1 MKHPG
6 LKLDPASGRLPPQV
20 LALIYELTAQEWD
33 AAKASGCLDGG
44 QVFPLPVLRPTGML
58 GGEGR

>member
-1 MKHPG
+1 MKHPE
-6 LKLDPASGRLPPQV
+6 LKLGPASGRLPPQA

-33 AAKASGCLDGG
+33 VAKASDRLDGG
-44 QVFPLPVLRPTGML
+44 QVFPLPVLRLAGML